1 MRKPILLSIAILLF
15 SLPTAVEAQKTDD
28 YPLTIQVNRTETV
41 LLKLWYPNDNPYLR
55 LEVVVEGRKL
65 VLASESIAFSNSTPI
80 SMKTGDYKARIV
92 KEASINAAQYS
103 RSYELLLSEGKKLRF
118 DVIGESKN

>member
-1 MRKPILLSIAILLF
+1 VRKSILLFIAILLF
-15 SLPTAVEAQKTDD
+15 SLPTAVEAQ
-28 YPLTIQVNRTETV
+28 NRTETV

-55 LEVVVEGRKL
+55 LEAVVEGRKL
-65 VLASESIAFSNSTPI
+65 VLASESIAFSDATPI

-103 RSYELLLSEGKKLRF
+103 RSYELLLSDGKKLRF
-118 DVIGESKN
+118 YVIGESKN